1 MDAFLHQVLAGLA
14 TGGIYASLALA
25 LVMIYQATHLV
36 NFAQGEMAMFTTYI
50 AWSLVN
56 AGMSYWAAFFL
67 TIVFAFVMGVLIERI
82 VIRPV
87 ENAPVLAVVVVFIAL
102 LVILNSVAG
111 WIYTYTIKSFPSPF
125 PKEAFFSTR
134 FMSPHEMGAIGIT
147 LVVLVLLFAF
157 FRFTPLGLA
166 MRAAAQNPQSSRLVG
181 IRVGWMLALGW
192 GLAAAV
198 GAVAGMMVAPIV
210 YLDPALRF
218 RQRAAGRHRQPWRRG
233 GRRLHG
239 RGAGERAGRLR
250 HRQRAQAAHGA
261 RAHHRRA
268 VGAAL
273 GVLRQGARHSRMTK
287 KQLLP
292 ISILLVIACALPFVV
307 SNYRTFQFTLVMVYA
322 TALLGLNI
330 LTGYNG
336 QISLGHGAFYAL
348 GAYCAAVL
356 MDQAGAPYW
365 ATIPA
370 AAAVC
375 LVAGF
380 LFGLPALRLEG
391 LYLALATFALGVA
404 MPQLLK
410 YDHFA
415 KWTGGVQGI
424 VIAKPE
430 APWGLPLNPD
440 QWLYFFTLAV
450 TLVMF
455 LLAWNLL
462 RGRIGRAL
470 VAIRDQHIAA
480 EAMGVNNAI
489 YKSLAFG
496 VSAMYTGVAGALS
509 AIAIQYV
516 APDSFNIFVSIVFVV
531 GIVVGGLASISGAL
545 YGALFIQFVP
555 NIADE
560 ISKAAPWAIFGIFMI
575 GFVYLMPTGVAG
587 AVRLLLAR
595 RRSI

>member
-1 MDAFLHQVLAGLA
+1 MG
-14 TGGIYASLALA
+14 
-25 LVMIYQATHLV
+25 
-36 NFAQGEMAMFTTYI
+36 
-50 AWSLVN
+50 
-56 AGMSYWAAFFL
+56 
-67 TIVFAFVMGVLIERI
+67 TIVPISKNMTRNQII
-82 VIRPV
+82 
-87 ENAPVLAVVVVFIAL
+87 VLAVL
-102 LVILNSVAG
+102 LVVA
-111 WIYTYTIKSFPSPF
+111 
-125 PKEAFFSTR
+125 
-134 FMSPHEMGAIGIT
+134 
-147 LVVLVLLFAF
+147 V
-157 FRFTPLGLA
+157 
-166 MRAAAQNPQSSRLVG
+166 
-181 IRVGWMLALGW
+181 
-192 GLAAAV
+192 
-198 GAVAGMMVAPIV
+198 
-210 YLDPALRF
+210 
-218 RQRAAGRHRQPWRRG
+218 
-233 GRRLHG
+233 
-239 RGAGERAGRLR
+239 
-250 HRQRAQAAHGA
+250 
-261 RAHHRRA
+261 
-268 VGAAL
+268 
-273 GVLRQGARHSRMTK
+273 
-287 KQLLP
+287 
-292 ISILLVIACALPFVV
+292 ALPFLV

-348 GAYCAAVL
+348 GAYVAAIL

-365 ATIPA
+365 ITVPA
-370 AAAVC
+370 AGAVC
-375 LVAGF
+375 LGAGF

-410 YDHFA
+410 WDHLE

-430 APWGLPLNPD
+430 APAGIPLNPD

-455 LLAWNLL
+455 LLGWNLL

-470 VAIRDQHIAA
+470 MAIRDQHIAA
-480 EAMGVNNAI
+480 EAMGVNNAM

-516 APDSFNIFVSIVFVV
+516 APDSFNIFVSIVFLV
-531 GIVVGGLASISGAL
+531 GIVVGGLASIPGAL

-587 AVRLLLAR
+587 AIRLLLAKWR
-595 RRSI
+595 RAP